1 MHVHVARPREDGSSR
16 ATLRG
21 LVVIGA
27 VLALVGCGQT
37 PGGPDANRAPSAAFS
52 ASPLTGPAPL
62 TVAFDGSSSADPDGT
77 IAAYGWLMGDGT
89 PARSG
94 VTTTHT
100 YAVPGVYTPRLT
112 VTDNLG
118 ATASAERTISV
129 TTTDGNV
136 PPIAS
141 FTAAPAEGPAPHTV
155 TFDASAS
162 RDTDG
167 AIVGYAWDFGDTGTA
182 TGVAAQHTFTLPGT
196 YVVRLTVT
204 DDRGATAAAEASVVV
219 ATGEGSGSA
228 RAQALGSAY
237 DAIEATA
244 KEPRPLIAAVIDA
257 ALEATRL
264 NGGTPTLT
272 GTLTQT
278 GPEAFTYA
286 ASPPDRLR
294 LVLLDG
300 RAFDVTFHALPDGD
314 FSGDGDRFFRRPHT
328 IDATVTSNAV
338 AGSLDLRI
346 SSAPGSEPLT
356 QAGSLVG
363 AFDGPGGHRWSVD
376 VTYQTFERAE
386 VDIGI
391 NERESISLTTGTV
404 LSASLGIEA
413 NLSRYDA
420 YKLVNTVEN
429 VDREID
435 HAITWNGATYRLR
448 GRVFVAFRDAQPVD
462 RDQWVIV
469 GELRENGTVIG
480 QYEAT
485 EDVLGLTIWLV
496 IGQER
501 HQLYFFS
508 YL

>member
-1 MHVHVARPREDGSSR
+1 
-16 ATLRG
+16 
-21 LVVIGA
+21 
-27 VLALVGCGQT
+27 
-37 PGGPDANRAPSAAFS
+37 
-52 ASPLTGPAPL
+52 
-62 TVAFDGSSSADPDGT
+62 
-77 IAAYGWLMGDGT
+77 
-89 PARSG
+89 
-94 VTTTHT
+94 
-100 YAVPGVYTPRLT
+100 
-112 VTDNLG
+112 
-118 ATASAERTISV
+118 
-129 TTTDGNV
+129 
-136 PPIAS
+136 
-141 FTAAPAEGPAPHTV
+141 
-155 TFDASAS
+155 
-162 RDTDG
+162 
-167 AIVGYAWDFGDTGTA
+167 
-182 TGVAAQHTFTLPGT
+182 
-196 YVVRLTVT
+196 
-204 DDRGATAAAEASVVV
+204 
-219 ATGEGSGSA
+219 
-228 RAQALGSAY
+228 
-237 DAIEATA
+237 
-244 KEPRPLIAAVIDA
+244 VIDA

-404 LSASLGIEA
+404 SSASLGIEA